1 MKMTFATATGYF
13 WTILF
18 NVDSKNVLTVGGRLG
33 TKGLSRRLHFPTREE
48 LRTYVD
54 GRIEVHLA
62 KGFVQVA

>member
-18 NVDSKNVLTVGGRLG
+18 NVDSKNVRTVGGRLG

-48 LRTYVD
+48 LRAYVD
-54 GRIEVHLA
+54 ARVETKLS